1 MAHSTDASPA
11 DGWFGAKFNRKEDQ
25 RLLTGRGRYIG
36 DIVVPGMLHL
46 VFVRSQVAHARIK
59 RIDTSKAKAMPGVV
73 AVITGDDIKDQIA
86 PLPQP
91 VVVPN
96 MPAKYPTHW
105 PLAVGKVR
113 FHGDALAAV
122 VARDKYVAE
131 DAAEAIEVDYEELP
145 YVGDPEAA
153 LQAGSPI
160 VHEGWDNNLIFEM
173 TFTGGATP
181 EDQAKNDAKVQKAF
195 DAADVVVRERFRC
208 HRCGVTP
215 METRG
220 ALCLWDD
227 ADGLT
232 AYVTTQR
239 PHIDRLALSDIL
251 AIPAEKVRVIAP
263 RDQGGGFG
271 VKAPFYREP
280 IIVAYMAQQLGR
292 PIRWIESRQEHL
304 MAVSQERDQI
314 HDLEVAAT
322 KDGQLLALRD
332 RGIGDC
338 GDGCEGVY
346 WGFLMPFLGAVELP
360 NAYAW
365 PMGDVKIKVACTN
378 KSALSPARAFGEFP
392 TRFAIE
398 RSIDMVARACN
409 IEPAEV
415 RRKNLVKS
423 LPYTSITGE
432 YFDSG
437 DFVKV
442 FDNLMARVDL
452 PRVPPR
458 AG

>member
-1 MAHSTDASPA
+1 MEHSTDASPA

-25 RLLTGRGRYIG
+25 RLLTGRGRYIA
-36 DIVVPGMLHL
+36 DIIAPGMLHL

-59 RIDTSKAKAMPGVV
+59 SIDTSKAKAMPGVV

-153 LQAGSPI
+153 LQADAPI

-181 EDQAKNDAKVQKAF
+181 EDQAKNEAKVQEAF
-195 DAADVVVRERFRC
+195 DSADVVVRERFRC

-251 AIPAEKVRVIAP
+251 DIPAEKVRVIAP

-280 IIVAYMAQQLGR
+280 IIVAYMAQKLGR
-292 PIRWIESRQEHL
+292 PVRWIEFAPGAPDGGEPGARPDPRPRGGGHK
-304 MAVSQERDQI
+304 RR
-314 HDLEVAAT
+314 AAA
-322 KDGQLLALRD
+322 G
-332 RGIGDC
+332 
-338 GDGCEGVY
+338 
-346 WGFLMPFLGAVELP
+346 
-360 NAYAW
+360 
-365 PMGDVKIKVACTN
+365 
-378 KSALSPARAFGEFP
+378 PARS
-392 TRFAIE
+392 RY
-398 RSIDMVARACN
+398 
-409 IEPAEV
+409 
-415 RRKNLVKS
+415 RRLRRRLRGGLLGLLDAV
-423 LPYTSITGE
+423 
-432 YFDSG
+432 
-437 DFVKV
+437 
-442 FDNLMARVDL
+442 
-452 PRVPPR
+452 PRR
-458 AG
+458 RRIAQRLRLADG